1 MIRDHYDTLG
11 VSPRATAQEI
21 LKARNRLLLMHH
33 PDRNPDTEQESK
45 EKTIRIIL
53 ASEVLLDQRQRAEY
67 DAIYVN
73 VYGGETLTHSP
84 YVREY
89 ERVDIIICN
98 ACSRPNADTGRGYCI
113 FCGSGIGDSPAP
125 FTGSNIADFKASYM
139 TGAFAFSALDSGC
152 LAWGVGGGAFIL
164 GGGAAM
170 FALGRVADTL
180 YSDNS
185 DAYFAFAWVSLIVF
199 MVLAFVAGWLVTH
212 KMGE

>member
-33 PDRNPDTEQESK
+33 PDRNPDSEAESK

-73 VYGGETLTHSP
+73 VYGGETLSHSP

-89 ERVDIIICN
+89 EHAEIIICN

-113 FCGSGIGDSPAP
+113 FCGSGIGDAPEP
-125 FTGSNIADFKASYM
+125 FTGSNLSDFTPRYM
-139 TGAFAFSALDSGC
+139 DGMFAFSALDRGC
-152 LAWGVGGGAFIL
+152 LAWGVGAGAFVF
-164 GGGAAM
+164 GCGAGM
-170 FALGRVADTL
+170 FALGRVADRL
-180 YSDNS
+180 YHDNS
-185 DAYFAFAWVSLIVF
+185 DAYFAFAWVALIVF
-199 MVLAFVAGWLVTH
+199 MALAFVAGWLVTH